1 MLLRE
6 LMRLMNFGVGQL
18 PSEENID
25 DKGQFNE
32 A

>member
-25 DKGQFNE
+25 EKG
-32 A
+32 